1 MQPFGYRVTQRGLV
15 KQRICDSVVFPA
27 MAALPLSNAKAKPLR
42 GVAIERPRTSDAI
55 GSALRNAFDLE
66 GGLPRDMACLLHRL
80 DGASLS

>member
-1 MQPFGYRVTQRGLV
+1 MQRGVV
-15 KQRICDSVVFPA
+15 KQRIRDSVVFPA

-42 GVAIERPRTSDAI
+42 GVAVERPRTSDAI

-66 GGLPRDMACLLHRL
+66 GGLPGDIQRLLQRL